1 MSTTLLPHA
10 CEAGYRSRAS
20 WRAATGAVW
29 LAVALSVAAPAW
41 AAPATDSK
49 PYDDRLMRLAE
60 ILGAVHYLRELCGS
74 GDGQLWRERMQDL
87 LNAEGSSALRR
98 VKLTRGFN
106 HGYRSYSRTYIACTP
121 SARSAITRFLT
132 EGAQLSDTLVRSI
145 P

>member
-29 LAVALSVAAPAW
+29 LAVALSVAAPAS
-41 AAPATDSK
+41 AVPATDGK

-74 GDGQLWRERMQDL
+74 GDGQLWRERMPSFAVVERRAYPRL
-87 LNAEGSSALRR
+87 SALAEVVWSPREKRNYADFRARLPWLLARLDRLNVNYRR
-98 VKLTRGFN
+98 PRPG
-106 HGYRSYSRTYIACTP
+106 
-121 SARSAITRFLT
+121 
-132 EGAQLSDTLVRSI
+132 E
-145 P
+145 